1 MRESLRINCSPGDWP
16 EAQMEHCTSYWRGDR
31 KTAAWATTETV
42 RFIARPMAR
51 NIGSQFVYLRVPMDR
66 MDSPSIQI
74 LRAVFISRPGPVP
87 RECMAKAEEFTCQ
100 KMAEQAG
107 GRYLMGISTSMM

>member
-1 MRESLRINCSPGDWP
+1 MRESLRRNRSPGDWL
-16 EAQMEHCTSYWRGDR
+16 EAPMGRCMSYWRGVL
-31 KTAAWATTETV
+31 KTAALATTETV
-42 RFIARPMAR
+42 RFIARPMAP
-51 NIGSQFVYLRVPMDR
+51 NTGSQFVYLRVPMDR
-66 MDSPSIQI
+66 MDSPSIPI

-87 RECMAKAEEFTCQ
+87 RECMAKAAEFTGQ